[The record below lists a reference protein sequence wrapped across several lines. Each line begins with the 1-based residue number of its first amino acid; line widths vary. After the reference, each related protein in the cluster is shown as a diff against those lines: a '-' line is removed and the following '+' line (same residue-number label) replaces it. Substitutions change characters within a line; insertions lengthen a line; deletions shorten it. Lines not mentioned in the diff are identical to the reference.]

1 MVSEEVPQ
9 GEEGKDGEDLPR
21 CEEVPCVEKVPRNK
35 DGDQGTSL
43 RKGRTT
49 LYGGRMTRNFLKE
62 RSSFLNMRGSYRP
75 TLLAILFA

>member
-35 DGDQGTSL
+35 DGDRGTSL
-43 RKGRTT
+43 RKGRIY
-49 LYGGRMTRNFLKE
+49 LIWR
-62 RSSFLNMRGSYRP
+62 
-75 TLLAILFA
+75 